1 MIPSNA
7 SSSPQRAPRTLGTFL
22 AADIVDHRRL
32 PEPVAAKT
40 VRLLNAMVAKASA
53 EGCVCAQVADRVL
66 VCREGLTP
74 EDFVRRARRL
84 VADLAALGDV
94 DTAGHGCGVRI
105 ALHCG
110 RFQIVDGIAF
120 GPGPS
125 DCSQLTTFAT
135 ESVIVCSSH
144 FAGVW
149 AEQAGQHVYDAELWP
164 KIAEV
169 SAKHRRRIW
178 RPEGFQVGVRDL
190 PDLCIFLLAAR
201 PRVDP
206 PDVPARIAEMN
217 HVENRLFQL
226 CDELALAA
234 LELIGQRSDAPGSR
248 KRVRARL
255 FVRVDE
261 TRPRKPRLVAT
272 KFESGLRRAQRFQS
286 VAGTQYEQIGRG
298 QFEGPVGRA
307 LTTGQTQVTAPLPDP
322 TGKLDD
328 YVAVLAAP
336 PWRIAAEKVRR
347 FRRKARRFVAVP
359 VPNPFGPA
367 ALVLCIDF
375 GTDPLSNVSEEKLLD
390 AGNVIQATYGP
401 EIAALFRLRTG

>member
-1 MIPSNA
+1 MIEPDA
-7 SSSPQRAPRTLGTFL
+7 PPPPDRAPRALGTFL
-22 AADIVDHRRL
+22 AADLVGHRHL
-32 PEPVAAKT
+32 PEALATEAVRFLRSLAMEATAAGEF
-40 VRLLNAMVAKASA
+40 A
-53 EGCVCAQVADRVL
+53 AQVADRVL
-66 VCREGLTP
+66 VCRAGLAP
-74 EDFVRRARRL
+74 GDFVRRARRL
-84 VADLAALGDV
+84 VGDLAALGV
-94 DTAGHGCGVRI
+94 TGGAGPGCGARI

-125 DCSQLTTFAT
+125 DCTQLTAFANK
-135 ESVIVCSSH
+135 SVVVCSSP

-169 SAKHRRRIW
+169 SAEHRRRIW

-201 PRVDP
+201 PGVDP
-206 PDVPARIAEMN
+206 PDVPALIAEMD

-261 TRPRKPRLVAT
+261 TPPRKPRLVAT
-272 KFESGLRRAQRFQS
+272 KFESGLRRAERFQS

-307 LTTGQTQVTAPLPDP
+307 LTTGQTQVTPPLPDP
-322 TGKLDD
+322 TDAPDD

-359 VPNPFGPA
+359 VPNLFGPA

-375 GTDPLSNVSEEKLLD
+375 GTDPLSNVSEEELLD